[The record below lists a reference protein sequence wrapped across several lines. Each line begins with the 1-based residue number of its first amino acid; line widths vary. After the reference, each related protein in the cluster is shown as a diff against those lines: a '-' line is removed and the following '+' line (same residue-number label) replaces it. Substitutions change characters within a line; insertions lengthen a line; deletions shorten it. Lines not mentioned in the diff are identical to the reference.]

1 MANEGIMALPDM
13 QGMQAPQPAPMPQPA
28 AGQEPVFVSSAD
40 AYDAGL
46 TALGL
51 STDPSQSAA
60 VRKAIQESIS
70 DLDLTATEA
79 ADLIDVFEYLA
90 RNPSAYPQVRQQLI
104 DSDMMEPDDLPEQY
118 DPQFIG
124 IALMAIN
131 EYMSMLARNV
141 EAPMQMSPD
150 VEGLPPMGMAR
161 GGLADMAQYL
171 ASKGRYGDTMLAHI
185 TPQEAQMLRR
195 MGGSGTIN
203 PQTGLPEF
211 FLKKVFKGVKN
222 VFKKVKNAVKK
233 ALQNPIVRMIAT
245 VALTVALPGVG
256 TAIGVSLSTA
266 ASAAIAA
273 GTVTLASGGNVKDAL
288 VAGAMGYVGGGGG
301 IGGFNPS
308 QAIAGQA
315 ASALN
320 TSAAG
325 ALAQGIGAG
334 AATAGTGVLLGMK
347 PKEAATAGL
356 LTGLAVGAKTAYQN
370 ARAAPPPAGQPAPRA
385 YAYDQGPPPQGA
397 PRWEPESPFTDP
409 TASRN
414 FAAESPPLGGGG
426 GGGGAGTGST
436 WTGRVSDFVKSLA
449 PGGAQPTFEGFK
461 NAFLVNPNATG
472 IMRYAPAALTGLGL
486 SAATGGFK
494 PQEVEEPL
502 YQSSYTGLDYMR
514 DNPEMFQGS
523 LQPTQLSGA
532 YNPVI
537 ETPSYGLQSSGTG
550 GPQIPL
556 FTVPMPAQT
565 GVPMYQPPPG
575 AITNMPGG
583 IPQPYN
589 MAGMYGYGQPQGYA
603 KGGETRFPRKNGPI
617 NGPGTGTSDSIPAM
631 LSDGEFVFTAKAVR
645 NAGGG
650 SRRKGARRMY
660 KLMKTLE
667 SGGMVGSRN

>member
-1 MANEGIMALPDM
+1 
-13 QGMQAPQPAPMPQPA
+13 
-28 AGQEPVFVSSAD
+28 
-40 AYDAGL
+40 
-46 TALGL
+46 
-51 STDPSQSAA
+51 
-60 VRKAIQESIS
+60 
-70 DLDLTATEA
+70 
-79 ADLIDVFEYLA
+79 
-90 RNPSAYPQVRQQLI
+90 
-104 DSDMMEPDDLPEQY
+104 
-118 DPQFIG
+118 
-124 IALMAIN
+124 
-131 EYMSMLARNV
+131 MSMLARNV

-211 FLKKVFKGVKN
+211 FLGKIFKGVKN
-222 VFKKVKNAVKK
+222 VFKKVKDVVKK

-245 VALTVALPGVG
+245 VALTVALPGIG
-256 TAIGVSLSTA
+256 AAIAPSLALSTA
-266 ASAAIAA
+266 QAAAIAA
-273 GTVTLASGGNVKDAL
+273 GSVTLAAGGSVKDAL

-315 ASALN
+315 ASTLG
-320 TSAAG
+320 TSATG

-334 AATAGTGVLLGMK
+334 VATAGTGVLLGMK

-370 ARAAPPPAGQPAPRA
+370 ARAAQPPAAPRA
-385 YAYDQGPPPQGA
+385 GGSAADIQKIDLSRLPQ
-397 PRWEPESPFTDP
+397 RI
-409 TASRN
+409 
-414 FAAESPPLGGGG
+414 
-426 GGGGAGTGST
+426 GTGPGATSATPAANAFGIRGIENLPQPST
-436 WTGRVSDFVKSLA
+436 FVSRAGDFIKTLA

-461 NAFLVNPNATG
+461 NAFLVNPSATG
-472 IMRYAPAALTGLGL
+472 LMRYAPAALTSLGL

-523 LQPTQLSGA
+523 LQPTQLGGP